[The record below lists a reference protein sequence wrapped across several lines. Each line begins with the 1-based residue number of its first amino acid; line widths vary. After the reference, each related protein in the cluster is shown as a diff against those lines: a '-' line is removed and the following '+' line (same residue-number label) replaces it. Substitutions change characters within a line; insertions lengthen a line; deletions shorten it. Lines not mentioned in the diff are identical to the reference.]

1 MVSFFTRTRDKNGQ
15 AIEIKDGQAIETKD
29 GKWKLGNS

>member
-1 MVSFFTRTRDKNGQ
+1 MRTRDKNGQ

-29 GKWKLGNS
+29 GKWKLENS

>member
-1 MVSFFTRTRDKNGQ
+1 MRTRDKNGQ
-15 AIEIKDGQAIETKD
+15 AIEIKDRQAIETKD